1 MIHWFRSSFRR
12 RLLAAFVAVS
22 LIPLLL
28 CSVMMLRVFTRQQEE
43 REIAEAQEYL
53 DTVTGNIGALH
64 RGLEEAGKH
73 LNDDPLIAIALQG
86 GTVSSVSVNN
96 ILYEASEKVRNFAC
110 CDLFDAEGKR
120 DAASNTAPRPIISIL
135 FHPAIDSQSRSADTP
150 PHHH

>member
-53 DTVTGNIGALH
+53 DTGWRKRGN
-64 RGLEEAGKH
+64 
-73 LNDDPLIAIALQG
+73 
-86 GTVSSVSVNN
+86 T
-96 ILYEASEKVRNFAC
+96 
-110 CDLFDAEGKR
+110 
-120 DAASNTAPRPIISIL
+120 
-135 FHPAIDSQSRSADTP
+135 
-150 PHHH
+150 